1 MYVKSAK
8 LAHTYVM
15 IPTERS
21 MIMHSTLVHS
31 RQSGNELRSF
41 TRSLR
46 NVSEWMAVNKEMFD
60 FTGLTCDKIGIG
72 YAGFRYQHDQCSTPI
87 GR

>member
-8 LAHTYVM
+8 LAHAYVM
-15 IPTERS
+15 IPTQQSMRRRS
-21 MIMHSTLVHS
+21 PVYPGQS
-31 RQSGNELRSF
+31 RNELNSF
-41 TRSLR
+41 LRSLN
-46 NVSEWMAVNKEMFD
+46 NVSEWMAVSKEMFD
-60 FTGLTCDKIGIG
+60 FTGQTCDKIGIG